1 MEPRFNTWTTVFEN
15 GWVIQ
20 IVKKGVGGY
29 LDEVKGKASKGI
41 SRIWRKLTDLRDVDE
56 VRQEMGE
63 FVA

>member
-29 LDEVKGKASKGI
+29 LDEVKGKASKGMWDPEEI
-41 SRIWRKLTDLRDVDE
+41 DRSARCRRSQAGDGRI
-56 VRQEMGE
+56 
-63 FVA
+63 